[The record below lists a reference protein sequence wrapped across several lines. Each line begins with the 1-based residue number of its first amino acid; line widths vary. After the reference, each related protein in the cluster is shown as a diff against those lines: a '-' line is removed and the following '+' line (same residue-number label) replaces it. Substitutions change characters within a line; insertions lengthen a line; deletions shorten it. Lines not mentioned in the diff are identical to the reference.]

1 MLKKTEIAKYPL
13 HQVLKK
19 AGELLAQSEY
29 LVDRLDIVQPRD
41 YLDIRM
47 TGDWNSE
54 FGTAVIKVIFV
65 CNKKQAKDLKYL
77 LDDEDKADDLDS
89 GAGEAFEAA
98 IAEVYP
104 KKKWNYCV
112 GKTEWAV
119 ELSNK

>member
-13 HQVLKK
+13 DQVLKK
-19 AGELLAQSEY
+19 AGELLTQSEY
-29 LVDRLDIVQPRD
+29 LVDRLDIIRPKD

-47 TGDWNSE
+47 TGDWDSE
-54 FGTAVIKVIFV
+54 FGTAVVKVIFV
-65 CNKKQAKDLKYL
+65 CDKKQAKDLKYL

-89 GAGEAFEAA
+89 GVGEAFEAA

-119 ELSNK
+119 ELSSK